1 MKLLL
6 ATRNAHKVKELAEML
21 KGTALEVLP
30 MPADLPEVDEDQ
42 PTLEGNAGKKALSCA
57 KASGQWSL
65 ADDTGLEVG
74 ALGGA
79 PGVYSARYAGPGCS
93 YADNNA
99 KLLRELAGKTDRSA
113 VFRTVMALAS
123 PRGDLTLA
131 EGRVAGRIAESAS
144 GAEGFGY
151 DPVFVVEGKGRTYA
165 QMSLAEKNALSHR
178 GRALAAM
185 LPHLKK
191 LVLLLL
197 LAVPLAAVPAS
208 AKRAEPGQETIWD
221 QIMASQ
227 AHRGLRQ
234 GSRFLDLKQYDLALK
249 EFQRAVQAN
258 PKDAMAHMMLGAAL
272 YWNGDV
278 DGSLAAYAK
287 SLELDPDN
295 AQAHMLVGISQA
307 WKGEQR
313 ASYAAFKRAAELDPS
328 RADIQMNI
336 GSIEETLGMVP
347 EALEHFRRAVS
358 LEPKNP
364 LYHFQLGMLYRKL
377 GRDAEAVES
386 MRLALRNFPNF
397 EDALLELGAAEERRG
412 DRKEAIRSF
421 RKAVDLKSR
430 DSVARFRL
438 GRLLLGQGEVKK
450 AREVLGEAFHLT
462 PEQGEG
468 GLQLSVSYAGG
479 KSAAAGSSQQP
490 AKKPAEEPAP
500 SNDPLDVFKKNLERV
515 PLDRGAV
522 MKVDVA
528 HVPKPKLVKA
538 SEGALSKALAKE
550 LAARPSVQAVR
561 REYQLR
567 PAKPSE
573 RAAEIAKVMEDLRS
587 QMKQAPPDSDTR
599 LGMNLTFTSLQD
611 APRAPSGEAPK
622 VSYQP
627 RDVGNDLGLWVMGT
641 GWMALVEE
649 VLPEGLEAPSHPDQA
664 DWWVATGLGF
674 ATVGEG
680 QKALTSFER
689 AVELDPKSEL
699 GHLGR
704 GVAGVML
711 GQEASAASSLKRAL
725 ELNPKNKAANEGLK
739 WLQRPSTA
747 QK

>member
-6 ATRNAHKVKELAEML
+6 ATRNAHKVRELEGLL
-21 KGTALEVLP
+21 KGTPLEVAP
-30 MPADLPEVDEDQ
+30 MPAGLPEVEEDQ
-42 PTLEGNAGKKALSCA
+42 PTLEGNAGKKALACA
-57 KASGQWSL
+57 NASGEWSL
-65 ADDTGLEVG
+65 ADDTGLEVR

-79 PGVYSARYAGPGCS
+79 PGVHSARYAGPGCG
-93 YADNNA
+93 YEDNNA
-99 KLLRELAGKTDRSA
+99 KLLRELAGKPDRSA

-123 PRGDLTLA
+123 PLGAVTLA
-131 EGRVAGRIAESAS
+131 EGRVVGRIAETAA
-144 GAEGFGY
+144 GGDGFGY
-151 DPVFVVEGKGRTYA
+151 DPVFVVEGEGRTYA
-165 QMSLAEKNALSHR
+165 QMSLQEKNALSHR
-178 GRALAAM
+178 SRALAAM

-191 LVLLLL
+191 LALVLL
-197 LAVPLAAVPAS
+197 LAVPAD

-258 PKDAMAHMMLGAAL
+258 PKDAMAHMMVGAAL
-272 YWNGDV
+272 YWSGDV
-278 DGSLAAYAK
+278 EGSLLAYAK
-287 SLELDPDN
+287 SLELDPQN
-295 AQAHMLVGISQA
+295 AQAHMLIGISHA

-313 ASYAAFKRAAELDPS
+313 AAYASFKRAAELDPG

-347 EALEHFRRAVS
+347 EALEHFRRAVT
-358 LEPKNP
+358 LDPKNP

-377 GRDAEAVES
+377 GRDAEAVDS
-386 MRLALRNFPNF
+386 MRLALKSFPDF
-397 EDALLELGAAEERRG
+397 ADALLELGAAEERRG
-412 DRKEAIRSF
+412 DRKSAVRSF

-438 GRLLLGQGEVKK
+438 GRLLLLQGDAKK

-468 GLQLSVSYAGG
+468 GLQLSVAYAGG
-479 KSAAAGSSQQP
+479 KSAAPGSSRQP
-490 AKKPAEEPAP
+490 SKNPSDEPAP

-550 LAARPSVQAVR
+550 LSTRPSAQAVR
-561 REYQLR
+561 REYALR
-567 PAKPSE
+567 PAKSDE

-587 QMKQAPPDSDTR
+587 QMRQAPPDSDTR

-611 APRAPSGEAPK
+611 APRGPGGETPK

-627 RDVGNDLGLWVMGT
+627 RNIGNDLGLWVMGT
-641 GWMALVEE
+641 GWMSLVEE

-674 ATVGEG
+674 ATVGDG
-680 QKALTSFER
+680 QKALASFER
-689 AVELDPKSEL
+689 AVMLDAKSEL
-699 GHLGR
+699 GYLGR

-711 GQEASAASSLKRAL
+711 GQEAMAEAALKRAL
-725 ELNPKNKAANEGLK
+725 ELNPKNRAASEGLS